1 MARKIIY
8 CLLCL
13 CFLAAC
19 GPPRYEKQTVQQDPL
34 FEENYI
40 VRDQDGQQVGYAVRV
55 SEDEYRFF
63 REDGGKTIILRDPL
77 FEDAYLIFNEKGG
90 D

>member
-1 MARKIIY
+1 VARKTVLT
-8 CLLCL
+8 LLCL
-13 CFLAAC
+13 VVLVAC
-19 GPPRYEKQTVQQDPL
+19 GPPRYEKQTIEQDPL

-55 SEDEYRFF
+55 SEDEYRLFTT
-63 REDGGKTIILRDPL
+63 EGKTIILKDPI
-77 FEDAYLIFNEKGG
+77 FEDGYLIFNDKGG

>member
-1 MARKIIY
+1 MARKAILI
-8 CLLCL
+8 LLCL
-13 CFLAAC
+13 GILFAC
-19 GPPRYEKQTVQQDPL
+19 GPPKYEKQTVQQDPL

-55 SEDEYRFF
+55 SKDEYRLFTT
-63 REDGGKTIILRDPL
+63 EGKTIILTDPL
-77 FEDAYLIFNEKGG
+77 FEDGYLIFNEKGG